1 MWFPLLHQT
10 FRSCRSVFPNF
21 SSIDEALKY
30 GSFLYHNEPLP
41 VTILQAREADGV
53 ETFWRHRRGD
63 SVNILKEHEHS
74 TTTCNL
80 RTRTD
85 ENIRKRQLVAHG
97 DYLSIAKIPEKK
109 NRAIFCR
116 VPGIFRRV
124 SVFLFIYAT
133 IFAQHLTVFC
143 RNVTER
149 R

>member
-1 MWFPLLHQT
+1 LWFPLLHQT

-97 DYLSIAKIPEKK
+97 DYLSIANILEKK
-109 NRAIFCR
+109 IARYF
-116 VPGIFRRV
+116 VGYLEFFV
-124 SVFLFIYAT
+124 VFNYFYLFMPL
-133 IFAQHLTVFC
+133 FS
-143 RNVTER
+143 RNT
-149 R
+149 